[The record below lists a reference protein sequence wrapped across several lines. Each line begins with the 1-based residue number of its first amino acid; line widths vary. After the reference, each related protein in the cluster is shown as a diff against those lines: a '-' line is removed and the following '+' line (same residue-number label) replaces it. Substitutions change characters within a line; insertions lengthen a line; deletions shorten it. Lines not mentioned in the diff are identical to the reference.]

1 MHAPAPTRR
10 HANDWLTVLG
20 MAAVFLFHCARY
32 FNAEDWHVKNPALS
46 PHLSLFVL
54 FVGQWAMPL
63 FFLLSGMSTRF
74 SLRRRGAA
82 AFLADRA
89 RKLLLPLAFSTLV
102 LSIPFQVWV
111 ERVTHG
117 QFAGSFRAFYP
128 RYFDGL
134 YAFGGNFAWM
144 GLHLWYLEL
153 LFVFSALCLPLFL
166 LLARDEPGE
175 RPPLLSR
182 GPLPLLWALPVV
194 ALELAVNLWPE
205 GVGMRAFGG
214 WSPLTYLLVL
224 ILGFLLARDER
235 HAQALA
241 RTRGISLILALAAT
255 AVLFLAQPHL
265 GYAARMAV
273 RACGCWYWLAA
284 LLGLAGRHLEFS
296 TPWLGRARD
305 AVLPFYVLH
314 QTVIVGVGYWMRDW
328 DLAVPVKYPL
338 LAGLSLAGIGILYMG
353 IARVPVLRPLFGM
366 RGAA

>member
-10 HANDWLTVLG
+10 LANDWLTVLG

-32 FNAEDWHVKNPALS
+32 FNAEDWHVKNPVLS

-74 SLRRRGAA
+74 SLRRRSAREFA
-82 AFLADRA
+82 RNRA
-89 RKLLLPLAFSTLV
+89 LRLLLPLAFSTLV

-117 QFAGSFRAFYP
+117 QFSGPFWAFYP
-128 RYFDGL
+128 HYFDGL

-144 GLHLWYLEL
+144 GLHLWYLAMLFLFSL
-153 LFVFSALCLPLFL
+153 LALPLAPL
-166 LLARDEPGE
+166 LRRSAAGTGTPLLARGWA
-175 RPPLLSR
+175 
-182 GPLPLLWALPVV
+182 PLLWVLPLAGV
-194 ALELAVNLWPE
+194 ELLVNLSPD
-205 GVGMRAFGG
+205 GIGIRAFGG
-214 WSPLTYLLVL
+214 WSPASYLAV
-224 ILGFLLARDER
+224 FLLGCALAGDDARV
-235 HAQALA
+235 QALV
-241 RTRGISLILALAAT
+241 RTRYPALILALAAT

-284 LLGLAGRHLEFS
+284 LLGLAGRHLEFPA
-296 TPWLGRARD
+296 PWLGRARD

-314 QTVIVGVGYWMRDW
+314 QTVIVGAGCWMRDW

-338 LAGLSLAGIGILYMG
+338 LAALSLAGIGILYAG